1 MITISMKDLLEAGVH
16 FGHQTKLWNPKMK
29 DYIFGERNGIYII
42 NLQKTMRLFK
52 DAVDFIT
59 EQAMQGKRFLFVG
72 TKRQAQEV
80 IAEESKRCGQ
90 YFVNERWLGGLLT
103 NFQTIQK
110 SLKRLKELEEMKT
123 SGHYDLV
130 SKKEVAQLE
139 KERMKLEKSLSGIYS
154 MDRLPDIVFVVDSRN
169 ETIAVKEARKLGI
182 PIVGIVDT
190 NSDPDEV
197 DFVIPGN
204 DDAMRSIRLIT
215 STIADAILAGGQF
228 YQVQLAEQRA
238 AQVEAAKQAAA
249 AARAEGRE
257 EGEGGRDAFGRKGA
271 QRHGLKIKDRLRRPR
286 PSGAPASSA
295 DGAPAEVSVESAAEA
310 AAGSSTESAVPVDS
324 PAEGSGAI
332 PAAMPLSEAAEKEGS
347 VAV

>member
-1 MITISMKDLLEAGVH
+1 MKDLLEAGVH
-16 FGHQTKLWNPKMK
+16 FGHQTKRWNPKMK
-29 DYIFGERNGIYII
+29 DFIFGERNGIYII
-42 NLQKTMRLFK
+42 NLQKTIRLFK

-80 IAEESKRCGQ
+80 VAEESRRCGQ

-110 SLKRLKELEEMKT
+110 SLKRLKELEVMKS

-139 KERMKLEKSLSGIYS
+139 KERMRLEKNLSGIYS
-154 MDRLPDIVFVVDSRN
+154 MDCLPDVVFVVDSRN
-169 ETIAVKEARKLGI
+169 ESIAVKEAHKLGI

-190 NSDPDEV
+190 NCDPDEV

-204 DDAMRSIRLIT
+204 DDAMRSIRLVT

-228 YQVQLAEQRA
+228 HQAQLAEQRA

-249 AARAEGRE
+249 GARTEGRE
-257 EGEGGRDAFGRKGA
+257 DAGEKDFAGRRGA
-271 QRHGLKIKDRLRRPR
+271 PRHGLKIKDRLRRTR
-286 PSGAPASSA
+286 PSSPAPASSEQP
-295 DGAPAEVSVESAAEA
+295 G
-310 AAGSSTESAVPVDS
+310 T
-324 PAEGSGAI
+324 
-332 PAAMPLSEAAEKEGS
+332 EAAEGPSRDVQPQSS
-347 VAV
+347 VEEVPAALEVTSTVLPEDSLLHPTSEKMEAEESETVN

>member
-1 MITISMKDLLEAGVH
+1 LITISMKDLLEAGVH
-16 FGHQTKLWNPKMK
+16 FGHQTKRWNPKMK
-29 DYIFGERNGIYII
+29 DFIFGERNGIYII

-80 IAEESKRCGQ
+80 VAEESKRCGQ

-110 SLKRLKELEEMKT
+110 SLKRLKELEDMKA
-123 SGHYDLV
+123 SGHYELV

-139 KERMKLEKSLSGIYS
+139 KERMRLEKSLSGIYS

-228 YQVQLAEQRA
+228 YQVQMAEQRA

-257 EGEGGRDAFGRKGA
+257 EGGGERDAFGRKGSP
-271 QRHGLKIKDRLRRPR
+271 RHGLKIKDRLRRPR
-286 PSGAPASSA
+286 PSGPPSVAPDNAPVEPAPEAAGEIRVPASMETSLPVEGLEAAPAPS
-295 DGAPAEVSVESAAEA
+295 
-310 AAGSSTESAVPVDS
+310 PVQD
-324 PAEGSGAI
+324 
-332 PAAMPLSEAAEKEGS
+332 AAEKEGALT
-347 VAV
+347 V